1 MKRFKKVLA
10 LVLAG
15 VMALAMLSACTVTDP
30 DQLIPPDGSF
40 EIYQDINNEAVKQGK
55 AEVKYSVKYSAVTK
69 QLLIN
74 WLENKAVGKS
84 AEYKAGYQ
92 TAVKDL
98 GNVQIVVGIVDEN
111 TCPASATATAYLT
124 YKSAAFNASSIV
136 GVESYTSATHIGI
149 AFVTTDTGLT
159 YRLVC
164 LFNVPKQ

>member
-30 DQLIPPDGSF
+30 DQLIPTDGSF
-40 EIYQDINNEAVKQGK
+40 EIYQAVNNKAVDAGK

-69 QLLIN
+69 ELLNN
-74 WLENKAVGKS
+74 WILNK
-84 AEYKAGYQ
+84 
-92 TAVKDL
+92 
-98 GNVQIVVGIVDEN
+98 NN
-111 TCPASATATAYLT
+111 ATAYADGYNAIVKELGAVKVVVGLT
-124 YKSAAFNASSIV
+124 SSTSYPVAVGTNPAYKSTAFNAETIV
-136 GVESYTSATHIGI
+136 GDENYTSATHIGI

>member
-15 VMALAMLSACTVTDP
+15 VMALAMLSACGITDP
-30 DQLIPPDGSF
+30 DQLIPTDGSF
-40 EIYQDINNEAVKQGK
+40 EIYQAVNNEAVDKGK

-69 QLLIN
+69 ELLNN
-74 WLENKAVGKS
+74 WLLNKNNPTAY
-84 AEYKAGYQ
+84 AEGYN
-92 TAVKDL
+92 AIVKEL
-98 GNVQIVVGIVDEN
+98 GNVKVVVGLVDAN
-111 TCPASATATAYLT
+111 TIPASATATAYLT